1 MTQNRR
7 PLFCALLLG
16 LSLVAA
22 HAMAKPVLQF
32 GLFGDTP
39 YSDFERRQLPLILEE
54 MGQADVA
61 FAVHDGDIKNGHS
74 RCDDSMY
81 QDIFGA
87 FNTSPVPLIYVPGD
101 NEWTDCRRPACGGF
115 DQQERLAF
123 LRKTFF
129 ADGNSLGQR
138 RIALERQEGFPE
150 NVRWEAGGVQ
160 FVALNIP
167 GDDNNVKFD
176 AEYGPRNTANL
187 AWLKESFRL
196 AREKKLRGLLLAIQ
210 ANPFIEADNEGA
222 TKPGFKDFLDLL
234 RAETMHYKGEVVL
247 VHGDTHSMQ
256 INRPLRERGTRKPI
270 ANFTRVETYGAPFLG
285 WILGVVDDTNAKVFH
300 FETRPW
306 RTGGPLGTP
315 P

>member
-1 MTQNRR
+1 MKNH
-7 PLFCALLLG
+7 LAFLHVLLLA
-16 LSLVAA
+16 SLLFAA
-22 HAMAKPVLQF
+22 DAQAKAVLQF

-54 MGQADVA
+54 MGQENIA
-61 FAVHDGDIKNGHS
+61 FAVHDGDIKSGSS

-87 FNTSPVPLIYVPGD
+87 FNASPVPLIYVPGD

-129 ADGNSLGQR
+129 ADNSSLGQR
-138 RIALERQEGFPE
+138 RILLERQEGTPE
-150 NVRWEAGGVQ
+150 NVRWEAAGVQ

-176 AEYGPRNTANL
+176 AEYSPRNAANL
-187 AWLKESFRL
+187 AWLRDAFHL
-196 AREKKLRGLLLAIQ
+196 ARERKLRGLLLVIQ

-222 TKPGFKDFLDLL
+222 TKQGFRDFLDLL
-234 RAETMHYKGEVVL
+234 REETMGFSGQVVL

-256 INRPLRERGTRKPI
+256 INQPLRARGTRKLI

-285 WILGVVDDTNAKVFH
+285 WIRGVVDDTDPKVFR
-300 FETRPW
+300 FEIHPW

-315 P
+315 